1 MKLYVKRMPEL
12 QLPKKANN
20 DQSDYPDAAYDIL
33 ATTPPKIVGKQLIIP
48 YDLRTAWSRV
58 DYIEY
63 GTNLFVAPEVQEINT
78 DLTDGGQDRPS
89 TFIHYHTLLY
99 PRSSISKYQLILAN
113 SVGTI
118 DAGYRGQIFVKFKY
132 YFQPEDLVS
141 IAESG
146 GTKIYGIV
154 NPDTIYNQGDKI
166 VQIKPEQ
173 NTRID
178 FELVDMLPNST
189 RGSGGFGSSGI

>member
-1 MKLYVKRMPEL
+1 
-12 QLPKKANN
+12 
-20 DQSDYPDAAYDIL
+20 
-33 ATTPPKIVGKQLIIP
+33 
-48 YDLRTAWSRV
+48 
-58 DYIEY
+58 
-63 GTNLFVAPEVQEINT
+63 
-78 DLTDGGQDRPS
+78 
-89 TFIHYHTLLY
+89 
-99 PRSSISKYQLILAN
+99 
-113 SVGTI
+113 
-118 DAGYRGQIFVKFKY
+118 
-132 YFQPEDLVS
+132 LVS